1 MGRRASAAVA
11 SLFIAVLVSAACSE
25 TRPELVTGAALP
37 AEWLPSP
44 DKVDRSSHRPAIVWV
59 FRTSDCLSC
68 QSIDYIV
75 RRLYAA
81 HGDSLPI
88 MAVHVG
94 DEAGRVL
101 VDRFLTSR
109 RVALDAVV
117 TVPPREFAARFAA
130 TALPVLLV
138 VDDGVVRWSSAVPQG
153 VSQLAQIDSVV
164 GEVSARSA
172 SMR

>member
-1 MGRRASAAVA
+1 MGSRASAAVA
-11 SLFIAVLVSAACSE
+11 SLLIALLVSASCSDD
-25 TRPELVTGAALP
+25 RPELVAGAALP
-37 AEWLPSP
+37 DEWLSSP
-44 DKVDRSSHRPAIVWV
+44 GRAVHPIDGAAVVWV

-88 MAVHVG
+88 SAVHVG
-94 DEAGRVL
+94 DPAGRAL

-109 RVALDAVV
+109 RVALNAVV
-117 TVPPREFAARFAA
+117 TVPPREFAARFTP

-138 VDDGVVRWSSAVPQG
+138 VDDGVVGWSSAVPQG
-153 VSQLAQIDSVV
+153 VAQLAQIDSVV
-164 GEVSARSA
+164 AAVSATSA
-172 SMR
+172 SIH

>member
-1 MGRRASAAVA
+1 
-11 SLFIAVLVSAACSE
+11 
-25 TRPELVTGAALP
+25 
-37 AEWLPSP
+37 
-44 DKVDRSSHRPAIVWV
+44 VWV

-88 MAVHVG
+88 SAVHVG
-94 DEAGRVL
+94 DQTGRVL

-109 RVALDAVV
+109 RVALDAVM

-130 TALPVLLV
+130 TALPALLV

-153 VSQLAQIDSVV
+153 VAQLAQIDSVV

-172 SMR
+172 SLR